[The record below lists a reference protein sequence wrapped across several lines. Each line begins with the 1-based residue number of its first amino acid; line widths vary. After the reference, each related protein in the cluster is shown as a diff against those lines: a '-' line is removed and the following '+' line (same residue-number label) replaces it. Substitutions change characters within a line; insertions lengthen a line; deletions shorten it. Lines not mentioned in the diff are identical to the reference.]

1 MDWVERSIAE
11 RAKKTRSPKFG
22 EISEVRKLIQGA
34 EGVVDLGYG
43 EPDFDTPLH
52 IRDAAK
58 KAMDEGYTHY
68 VLPVE
73 GLTELR
79 EAIARKLSKENDIHA
94 DPATEILV
102 TAGVQEATNVAALS
116 LINPGDEVIMPE
128 PYYYSDPLAVML
140 AEGTPVYTQLKE
152 TNDYRLDLED
162 LERKITPK
170 TKAIFFISP
179 NCPTGAVFPKEDLL
193 ALAKLAKEKNIFII
207 TDEIYER
214 LVYDDHKH
222 YSIASFPDARELT
235 VSMFGFSK
243 AYAMTGWRIGFLVA
257 PAKLVQVMLE
267 LHGQLVI
274 GANSIAQKAAV
285 AALNEPQDCVEE
297 MRRDYEERRNI
308 FVEGLNRLGFS
319 CKPPQ
324 GSFYIY
330 ANISKF
336 NMPSL
341 ELAKH
346 LAKEA
351 RVIGYP
357 GTAYTKDQSGKNYLR
372 FAYTKDIGQLRTA
385 LERIEKAI
393 KKL

>member
-1 MDWVERSIAE
+1 MEWIENSIAE
-11 RAKKTRSPKFG
+11 RAKNTRSPKFG

-43 EPDFDTPLH
+43 EPDFDTPVH

-58 KAMDEGYTHY
+58 KALDEGYTHY

-79 EAIARKLSKENDIHA
+79 EAIARKLLKENDIHA
-94 DPATEILV
+94 DPASEILV
-102 TAGVQEATNVAALS
+102 TAGVQEATNVAVLS

-140 AEGTPVYTQLKE
+140 AGGTPVYTQLKE
-152 TNDYRLDLED
+152 TNDYRLDLKD
-162 LERKITPK
+162 LESKITPK

-179 NCPTGAVFPKEDLL
+179 NCPTGAVFPKEDLQ

-285 AALNEPQDCVEE
+285 TALNAPQDCVEQ
-297 MRRDYEERRNI
+297 MRRDYEERRNV

-330 ANISKF
+330 ANMASF

-357 GTAYTKDQSGKNYLR
+357 GTAYTKDQSGNNYLR